1 MLAVDSEH
9 IPSPQIGNT
18 EEHEQ
23 EPSFADVDSVNQK
36 QQTKRKIFT
45 PLNIMIIV
53 AALTLVGLGV
63 YFLTSLSSAN
73 DIKNQINQSHEKI
86 ITVADSSKKEG
97 SNSGSSTSKTSS
109 NNDKPNGRSNPVSK
123 TIISSN
129 SKLTGS
135 GSNGDEEDENNGDN
149 NSDKNNKNGGGSS
162 TEDDSSEDSDE
173 GSEEDENVE
182 PQVWINTNNP
192 GTNIPPQVGST
203 RDGGN

>member
-1 MLAVDSEH
+1 MLAVNSEH
-9 IPSPQIGNT
+9 IPSPQISNT

-23 EPSFADVDSVNQK
+23 EPSFSDVDSVNQK

-53 AALTLVGLGV
+53 ASLTLIGLGV
-63 YFLTSLSSAN
+63 YYLTSLSSST

-129 SKLTGS
+129 SKITGS
-135 GSNGDEEDENNGDN
+135 GNGDEDDDNNGDD
-149 NSDKNNKNGGGSS
+149 NSDKNNKHTVGGSS
-162 TEDDSSEDSDE
+162 TDDDSS
-173 GSEEDENVE
+173 
-182 PQVWINTNNP
+182 
-192 GTNIPPQVGST
+192 
-203 RDGGN
+203 